1 MEMAIT
7 KKDEQINKLVKQ
19 IVSNSKD
26 AKWAREMISE
36 FAHLQKQKDDMNKE
50 IDIPL
55 SDVTDIID
63 FGACALK
70 RYKGGFIFEAKG
82 GMQTVVSWRM
92 KSVCDMCQGLFDFRD
107 QKDKSKEEIEIADNF
122 RTAIEFIFQA
132 PIMSSLDER
141 ALFQNATAILNSY
154 NEYCTENYT
163 DAEAP
168 ERTEQDYLDDA
179 QEELLEKGV
188 EALVNTPLPPED
200 IHD

>member
-1 MEMAIT
+1 MEMTIT
-7 KKDEQINKLVKQ
+7 KQDEQINKLVNQ

-36 FAHLQKQKDDMNKE
+36 FARLQKQKDDMYKE

-55 SDVTDIID
+55 SDITDVID
-63 FGACALK
+63 FGACTLK

-92 KSVCDMCQGLFDFRD
+92 KSVCDMCQVLYDFRD

-132 PIMSSLDER
+132 PIFSSLNER
-141 ALFQNATAILNSY
+141 ALFQNATSILSTY
-154 NEYCTENYT
+154 QEYCVENYT
-163 DAEAP
+163 NAEAP
-168 ERTEQDYLDDA
+168 EYTEDDYKEDA
-179 QEELLEKGV
+179 
-188 EALVNTPLPPED
+188 EAEIVSNAFENLADAPLPPEE
-200 IHD
+200 